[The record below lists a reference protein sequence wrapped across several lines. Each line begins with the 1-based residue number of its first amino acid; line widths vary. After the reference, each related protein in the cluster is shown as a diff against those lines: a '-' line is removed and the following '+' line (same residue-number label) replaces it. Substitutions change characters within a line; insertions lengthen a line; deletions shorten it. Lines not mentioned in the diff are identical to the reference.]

1 MKKGKLLWLAVIAA
15 LVLVP
20 SMGWAQAKAPKA
32 PALSEPSFF
41 IELYTGGGGIAK
53 TSNAIRRADTNALP
67 AGWRLNVNI
76 PGNWDAYALGGL
88 KFGYWFSPYGTYA
101 LGGLPDWARYFG
113 FYTDFSY
120 HRLSF
125 ANQTGNWQVFNAG
138 GALVANG
145 EVGADSSGN
154 LVTWAFMF
162 AGRYGFLPDSQLP
175 FGRVEAYLA
184 VGPAIFFSD
193 QRLTAALVGTGFR
206 LSPATQSEV
215 NVGLA
220 VETGAR
226 YFFNKAISAQV
237 SFKYRYFSPS
247 YSFSG
252 NVPGLANTYR
262 LDLKPDMHLLSGQV
276 GVAYH
281 F

>member
-1 MKKGKLLWLAVIAA
+1 MKKGKLICLAVLAA

-20 SMGWAQAKAPKA
+20 TMSWAQAKAA

-41 IELYTGGGGIAK
+41 IELYLGGGGGLK
-53 TSNAIRRADTNALP
+53 QGDAIRQVSSPFLAVP
-67 AGWRLNVNI
+67 ISVNI
-76 PGNWDAYALGGL
+76 PGNISPFVIGGL

-120 HRLSF
+120 HKLDFGNQNGTWRLP
-125 ANQTGNWQVFNAG
+125 A
-138 GALVANG
+138 ANG
-145 EVGADSSGN
+145 TFNADSSGS
-154 LVTWAFMF
+154 VATWAFMF

-184 VGPAIFFSD
+184 VGPAVVFSD
-193 QRLTAALVGTGFR
+193 QKPTANVNVGAARIG
-206 LSPATQSEV
+206 LSPTYKTST
-215 NVGLA
+215 NIGLA

-226 YFFNKAISAQV
+226 YFFNKAVSVQV
-237 SFKYRYFSPS
+237 SFKYRYFAPS
-247 YSFSG
+247 YNFNG
-252 NVPGLANTYR
+252 TLPGTPIVYNVNS
-262 LDLKPDMHLLSGQV
+262 KPDFNLFTGQV

>member
-1 MKKGKLLWLAVIAA
+1 MKKGKLILLAVAAA

-20 SMGWAQAKAPKA
+20 AMGWAQAQAPKA

-41 IELYTGGGGIAK
+41 IELYFGGGGSTKQGDAVRSFHRSDVG
-53 TSNAIRRADTNALP
+53 TV
-67 AGWRLNVNI
+67 NVSL
-76 PGNWDAYALGGL
+76 PGNIDEFVMGGL

-101 LGGLPDWARYFG
+101 VGNLPDWARYFG

-120 HRLSF
+120 QKLSYAEQRGIF
-125 ANQTGNWQVFNAG
+125 RVG
-138 GALVANG
+138 GAAGTFDFSSNG
-145 EVGADSSGN
+145 S

-162 AGRYGFLPDSQLP
+162 AGRYGFFPDSQLP
-175 FGRVEAYLA
+175 FGRLESYLA
-184 VGPAIFFSD
+184 VGPAIFFAD
-193 QRLTAALVGTGFR
+193 QKPDITVGAVNSH
-206 LSPATQSEV
+206 SPASKSST

-226 YFFNKAISAQV
+226 YFFNKSISVQL
-237 SFKYRYFSPS
+237 SFKYRYFKPS
-247 YSFSG
+247 FDFTGTFPGTTTTYHYNSKPDFNLFSG
-252 NVPGLANTYR
+252 QL
-262 LDLKPDMHLLSGQV
+262 